1 MAKAYLAAL
10 YHVVGEDITDRL
22 LEAFDDILDGDEHER
37 RRVLRA
43 KILGVEM
50 PEDVARTL
58 RKLWYSE
65 HGPNFSIA
73 GPTASAQ
80 NPITRASS
88 FPGSLYRGPPVR
100 GDRRA
105 SLRCEGAGIR
115 LKGVCTHKAI
125 LCRLPRAQIT
135 L

>member
-50 PEDVARTL
+50 PGDVARTL
-58 RKLWYSE
+58 TKLWYSE

-88 FPGSLYRGPPVR
+88 FPRKPIS
-100 GDRRA
+100 RA
-105 SLRCEGAGIR
+105 SCER
-115 LKGVCTHKAI
+115 
-125 LCRLPRAQIT
+125 R
-135 L
+135 